1 MSTPAVSIVTPV
13 FDTGAALSR
22 ALDSVRA
29 QTAGGWEHVLVD
41 DGSTDATTVRLL
53 DAAAARPDVVLIRGP
68 NRGPATARNLGIARA
83 RAPHLV
89 FLDADDTLAPTF
101 LARTVPVLDAAPS
114 VGLVHTWVRLL
125 GGHVGIWKTGPFAI
139 PALLAR
145 CTVHVTCLVRREL
158 VEAAG
163 GFDPAFVE
171 TGEDWDLWIRLAAQG
186 VVGREVPEVLAE
198 YHRGA
203 ASRDDTARADGGASA
218 VMRRLLAKHRELYAA
233 HGPEA
238 IAALFDEVTR
248 LGRSLQ
254 RVYAN
259 PVVRL
264 LVRAREALET
274 RRS

>member
-1 MSTPAVSIVTPV
+1 VSEPVVSIVTPV
-13 FDTGAALSR
+13 YETGAALSS
-22 ALDSVRA
+22 ALDSVHA
-29 QTAGGWEHVLVD
+29 QTLGGWEHVLVD
-41 DGSTDATTVRLL
+41 DGSTDATTRGIL
-53 DAAAARPDVVLIRGP
+53 DAAAARPDVTLVRSE

-83 RAPHLV
+83 HGRYLL
-89 FLDADDTLAPTF
+89 FLDADDVLAPAF
-101 LARTVPVLDAAPS
+101 LARTVPVLDADPAI
-114 VGLVHTWVRLL
+114 GLVHTWVRLV

-145 CTVHVTCLVRREL
+145 CTVHVTCVVRREL
-158 VEAAG
+158 VQAAG
-163 GFDPAFVE
+163 GFDPAFAE
-171 TGEDWDLWIRLAAQG
+171 AGEDWDLWIRLAAAG
-186 VVGREVPEVLAE
+186 VVGRAVPEVLAD
-198 YHRGA
+198 YRRSAG
-203 ASRDDTARADGGASA
+203 SREDAARADGGTGA
-218 VMRRLLAKHRELYAA
+218 VMRRLLAKHRDLYSA

-264 LVRAREALET
+264 LVKAREALET

>member
-1 MSTPAVSIVTPV
+1 VSEPVVSIVTPV
-13 FDTGAALSR
+13 YETGAALSS

-29 QTAGGWEHVLVD
+29 QTLGGWEHVIVD
-41 DGSTDATTVRLL
+41 DGSTDGSTRGIL
-53 DAAAARPDVVLIRGP
+53 DAAAARPDVTLVRSE

-83 RAPHLV
+83 RGRYLL
-89 FLDADDTLAPTF
+89 FLDADDVLAPAF
-101 LARTVPVLDAAPS
+101 LARTVPVLDDDPT
-114 VGLVHTWVRLL
+114 VGLVHTWVRLV
-125 GGHVGIWKTGPFAI
+125 GGHVGVWKTGPFAI

-158 VEAAG
+158 IDVAG

-171 TGEDWDLWIRLAAQG
+171 TGEDWDLWIRLAAAG
-186 VVGREVPEVLAE
+186 VVGHAVPEVLAE
-198 YHRGA
+198 YRRSGG
-203 ASRDDTARADGGASA
+203 SRDDTARADGGAGA
-218 VMRRLLAKHRELYAA
+218 VMRRLLAKHRDLYAA
-233 HGPEA
+233 HAPDA

-264 LVRAREALET
+264 LVKAREALET